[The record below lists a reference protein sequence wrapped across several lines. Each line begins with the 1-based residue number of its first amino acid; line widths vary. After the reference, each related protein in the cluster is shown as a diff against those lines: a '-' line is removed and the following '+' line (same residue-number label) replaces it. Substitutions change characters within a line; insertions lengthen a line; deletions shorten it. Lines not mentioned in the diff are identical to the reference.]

1 MRLSL
6 VLLAVILF
14 LWGLGGLGLAT
25 ISGHLMDWLLIA
37 DAILLILEPV
47 LPDVPVPWKQAD

>member
-6 VLLAVILF
+6 VLLAIIFF

-37 DAILLILEPV
+37 DAILLILEPI
-47 LPDVPVPWKQAD
+47 VPVVPIPWKHD